1 MAKAFDTL
9 SHGFLREVFRF
20 FNIGPVMIDWL
31 VLLGENRTA
40 CILLDDGI
48 YSRNF
53 TLGRGRAQGDNISP
67 NTFNFADQIL
77 IFKIELDPG
86 INGIWKNFLIPPTFP
101 TNTEPFFMY
110 ESSGE
115 TSRNESLADD
125 NTSLIL
131 LEEDNLRV
139 LRKIL
144 DDFGNISGLLCNY
157 DKTVVMPVG
166 NTSNIPVDMSGF
178 TLANSVK
185 LLGMDISKNLDNVDD
200 IFIAVGEKILNL
212 ILFWSR
218 FRLSLPG
225 RISILK
231 TLLIPQLNYL
241 GCILTPSRLVLDNL
255 QDLVHEFAIGSL
267 RISKARYYL
276 PPNEGGGRSNPHRYF
291 PNGTKMFLGQKGT

>member
-1 MAKAFDTL
+1 
-9 SHGFLREVFRF
+9 
-20 FNIGPVMIDWL
+20 
-31 VLLGENRTA
+31 
-40 CILLDDGI
+40 LLDDGT

-53 TLGRGRAQGDNISP
+53 TLGRGRAEGDNISP

-110 ESSGE
+110 ESAGE

-157 DKTVVMPVG
+157 DKTVVMPIG
-166 NTSNIPVDMSGF
+166 NTSDTPVDVSGF
-178 TLANSVK
+178 TLTNSVK
-185 LLGMDISKNLDNVDD
+185 LLGMK
-200 IFIAVGEKILNL
+200 KIW
-212 ILFWSR
+212 I
-218 FRLSLPG
+218 
-225 RISILK
+225 
-231 TLLIPQLNYL
+231 TLMTFL
-241 GCILTPSRLVLDNL
+241 L
-255 QDLVHEFAIGSL
+255 QWERKS
-267 RISKARYYL
+267 
-276 PPNEGGGRSNPHRYF
+276 
-291 PNGTKMFLGQKGT
+291 